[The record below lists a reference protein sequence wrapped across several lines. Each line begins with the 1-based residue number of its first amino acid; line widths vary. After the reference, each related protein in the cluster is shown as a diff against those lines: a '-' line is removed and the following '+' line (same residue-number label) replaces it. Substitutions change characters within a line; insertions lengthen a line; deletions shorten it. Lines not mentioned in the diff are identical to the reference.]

1 MTGFITTIQD
11 FCLKMGLFILFIW
24 GVLFSQTGEFLNKGF
39 VPGLIVFGIWYLC
52 VQIEYINMRS
62 NSGQMSNDRLE
73 KQARKLADAWVSE
86 FEQKYG

>member
-1 MTGFITTIQD
+1 MGFITSVQS
-11 FCLKMGLFILFIW
+11 FCLKMGLFILVIW
-24 GVLFSQTGEFLNKGF
+24 GFLFYQTGEFLNNGF

-62 NSGQMSNDRLE
+62 KGGQMSNDRLE
-73 KQARKLADAWVSE
+73 RQARKLADEWVSE